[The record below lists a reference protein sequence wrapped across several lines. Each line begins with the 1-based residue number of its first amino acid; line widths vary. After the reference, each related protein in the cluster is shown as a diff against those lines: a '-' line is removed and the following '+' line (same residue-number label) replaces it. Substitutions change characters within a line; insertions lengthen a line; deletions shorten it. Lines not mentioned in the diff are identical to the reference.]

1 MSYLAEIMKTHLE
14 KKGIRPE
21 IIPGFIRDL
30 DTIISLDPSISL
42 KELNIKLHILGWD
55 DFELDD
61 LTLQLVIASIEAEG
75 SARQGAL

>member
-1 MSYLAEIMKTHLE
+1 MSYVVNVMKAHLE

-30 DTIISLDPSISL
+30 DTIISLDPYLSL
-42 KELNIKLHILGWD
+42 KELNRKLHILGWD

-61 LTLQLVIASIEAEG
+61 HTLQLVIASIEAEG
-75 SARQGAL
+75 STKQGAL